1 MDLKNSITLTDRM
14 ANVLRSNVKAAD
26 SLISAMQRLDKTG
39 DNTDIANAWRDAR
52 KEIDYANAE
61 LSEMNNDL
69 KRVNQTQQQT
79 HNGFKGWRATFAGI
93 AGSIYTI
100 KAAFS
105 AAGSVTNIVDE
116 YTLTTAKLN
125 LINDGLQTTAQLQNN
140 IFKAAQA
147 SRGSYSDMAASVSKL
162 GLLAG
167 DAFNGNAETT
177 KFAELMQKSFVLG
190 GASTQEQQSGMY
202 QLTQAMA
209 AGKLQGDEFRSIME
223 NAPLLAQAIA
233 DFTGKSK
240 GELKEMSAEGVITA
254 DVIKGALFSASDD
267 INSQFETLPRTFGS
281 VMQSMKN
288 QMLMG
293 SQGIVQQLGQIADS
307 AQFQTFA
314 NGLVTAATKVVGA
327 LGWIIN
333 HARGVGIALS
343 LVISLWA
350 SFKIATTIA
359 AVTMTLFSG
368 AAQLGFVRTTGL
380 AASLVG
386 YTGTSLSAAGG
397 TTTLTGAVTALNG
410 AMAMNP
416 IGAVVFALSTL
427 IGLLSTAAIA
437 YKTTAEATNAA
448 TSANLAYFESLGIIG
463 GLPQDEKISQL
474 DSYLQDRL
482 ANTSSGIAA
491 GRRASQQSAADNL
504 QSQID
509 ALENA
514 KNSMVDW
521 LQNSS
526 DDALGS
532 LLSYLQGKSSTSP
545 IDLADWG
552 LTEDDK
558 SELTKIVKAAQL
570 QRTMDN
576 FNLDDFDIPDIGTVD
591 EVNKINSDIDISD
604 ESLKYLVDGVTR
616 QYVNNINLQTVQPNI
631 NVEFTGNI
639 GSPEDLDGV
648 AERLLADM
656 QEKMFASTD
665 LAY

>member
-1 MDLKNSITLTDRM
+1 M